1 MPRVLLVDDHRMIRD
16 SFRELFD
23 RMPGYELV
31 GSIASADLAEAFCA
45 RLRPDLIVMDV
56 CTEGNI
62 SGLTAAATLR
72 RRFPKLK
79 IIIMSGFDEISYS
92 ARAKQVGASAFV
104 SKSAGLDEF
113 ESVIRTVTGGGEHFA
128 ESERDLP
135 EILSLLTDRERQ
147 ILRLLCEHKSRREI
161 ARELYLSEM
170 TVKRHVANMLAK
182 TGFADSVE
190 LAFYMITNGWINP
203 RY

>member
-1 MPRVLLVDDHRMIRD
+1 MPRVLLVDDHLVIQD
-16 SFRELFD
+16 SFRELLD

-31 GSIASADLAEAFCA
+31 GSISSADLAESFCA
-45 RLRPDLIVMDV
+45 RLRPDLILMDV
-56 CTEGNI
+56 CTEGSV

-92 ARAKQVGASAFV
+92 ARAKEAGASAFV

-113 ESVIRTVTGGGEHFA
+113 ESVIKTVTGGGEHFA
-128 ESERDLP
+128 EAGQGLP
-135 EILSLLTDRERQ
+135 EILSLLTDREHQ

-170 TVKRHVANMLAK
+170 TVKRHVAHMLAK

-190 LAFYMITNGWINP
+190 LAFHMITNGWINL